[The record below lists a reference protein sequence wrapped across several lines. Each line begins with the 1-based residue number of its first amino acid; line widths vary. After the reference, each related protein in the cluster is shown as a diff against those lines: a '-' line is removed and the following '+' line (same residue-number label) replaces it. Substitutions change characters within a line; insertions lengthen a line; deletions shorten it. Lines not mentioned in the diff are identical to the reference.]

1 LEMLVSSTAAQ
12 ADEPRLSL
20 SVFLLRPDQVAVF
33 ESAILAGRE
42 VLPLAPPLDG
52 IFLPLPSTPTE
63 PRWLTMVRRL
73 LAAPAD
79 LRLHAQAPAGLIFV
93 RRDGNSFVITFG
105 HAWMKI
111 EDQWL
116 ERDFGRRVALN
127 SIARNK
133 VVEIRAEQV
142 FAKWHLAS
150 ERAPRASSVDEFGVE
165 FDRDLVAAVEGIPA
179 DDLLGRSIRGATS
192 LRMQLPLDG
201 IGAALDTAATL
212 FESDAYKKTW
222 PELDNMGPVKDPSLI
237 IQLEAQLDAE
247 FVSGQAQQKLS
258 LFTPAQRREE
268 TAVPDSYVFGR
279 LSKSPATSP
288 YLTVDGWLGFLLK
301 HQLTP
306 SVDEA
311 RNTPVHLLDE
321 AKDQI
326 KAYTAFDCFG
336 YEEGL
341 NGKQY
346 ILSSGVWYEVVD
358 SFLKRINH
366 AASHISATALA
377 LPDWNQ
383 IESEG
388 EYNTR
393 CAQAAGF
400 LHFDAKN
407 VMFGG
412 GQSKFE
418 FCDVLHLKTK
428 TLLFA
433 KIASKSSGMSHLVE
447 QVRRTAELLFS
458 TDPAYRRELSK
469 VFKKH
474 HPAADRAWLDSR
486 PRNGEWKLGLVSL
499 GRPARKL
506 PFFAKCAL
514 VRLHRDLSERGHEVS
529 FTDV

>member
-1 LEMLVSSTAAQ
+1 MPPTAVQ
-12 ADEPRLSL
+12 SEQPRLSL
-20 SVFLLRPDQVAVF
+20 PVFLLRPDQVGTF
-33 ESAILAGRE
+33 EAEMLAGRE
-42 VLPLAPPLDG
+42 VMPLVAPLDG
-52 IFLPLPSTPTE
+52 LFLPLPSTPAE
-63 PRWLTMVRRL
+63 PRWLTLVRRL
-73 LAAPAD
+73 LATAAAVT
-79 LRLHAQAPAGLIFV
+79 LEAQAPGGLMLV
-93 RRDGNSFVITFG
+93 RRGDKSFVITFG
-105 HAWMKI
+105 HAWQRL

-133 VVEIRAEQV
+133 VGEIRAEQV

-150 ERAPRASSVDEFGVE
+150 ERAPRASSVEEFGVE
-165 FDRDLVAAVEGIPA
+165 FDRDLVAAVEGIPS
-179 DDLLGRSIRGATS
+179 DDLLGKCIRGGTS

-201 IGAALDTAATL
+201 LAAALDAAITL

-222 PELDNMGPVKDPSLI
+222 PELDNMAPVKDPSLI
-237 IQLEAQLDAE
+237 VQLEAQLDAE
-247 FVSGQAQQKLS
+247 FTSGQAQQQLS

-268 TAVPDSYVFGR
+268 SAVPDSYVFGR

-288 YLTVDGWLGFLLK
+288 YLTLSGWLAFLSK
-301 HQLTP
+301 HKLTP
-306 SVDEA
+306 SVDQA
-311 RNTPVHLLDE
+311 KNTPVHMLTE
-321 AKDQI
+321 TKDQI
-326 KAYTAFDCFG
+326 KAYSAFDCFG
-336 YEEGL
+336 YELGL

-346 ILSSGVWYEVVD
+346 VLSSGVWYEVVD
-358 SFLKRINH
+358 SFLKRVNH
-366 AASHISATALA
+366 AASHIAAPALS
-377 LPDWNQ
+377 LPAWNHV
-383 IESEG
+383 ESEG

-393 CAQAAGF
+393 CAQVSGF
-400 LHFDAKN
+400 LHFDVKN

-418 FCDVLHLKTK
+418 FCDVLHSKSK
-428 TLLFA
+428 SLLFV

-469 VFKKH
+469 VFKKY
-474 HPAADRAWLDSR
+474 HPTAARAWLDSR
-486 PRNGEWKLGLVSL
+486 PRNGEWKLCLVSL

-514 VRLHRDLSERGHEVS
+514 VRLHRDLSERGHEVT